1 MSSAPQIIPPHL
13 ISGRIGE
20 PLPIPQ
26 DLEIGVPIS
35 SSSSS
40 SSSST
45 EAIPYTLEE
54 PVSVT
59 ILRDLKAIGRKIK
72 YVLVLNHS
80 TSTTSELANGG
91 SNGSSLASELRD
103 WDLWGPLVLCLAL
116 SVLLSWG
123 VSTEQAGAV
132 FALVFVSVW
141 MGAAIVSINGQLL
154 GGSVSFFQSLCVLGY
169 CLCPLLITGLFSS
182 FIHLSYVREI
192 AVSVGVL
199 WSTRAA
205 LLLIGSLVPEQ
216 RMFLANYPVVLFYV
230 AMGWIVFLAAP

>member
-26 DLEIGVPIS
+26 DLEIGVPI
-35 SSSSS
+35 SSSS

-132 FALVFVSVW
+132 FALVFVF
-141 MGAAIVSINGQLL
+141 AIHQFHDLKQEKKKRERKLAEQKTENKNG
-154 GGSVSFFQSLCVLGY
+154 
-169 CLCPLLITGLFSS
+169 PLN
-182 FIHLSYVREI
+182 E
-192 AVSVGVL
+192 
-199 WSTRAA
+199 
-205 LLLIGSLVPEQ
+205 
-216 RMFLANYPVVLFYV
+216 
-230 AMGWIVFLAAP
+230 